1 MLGVV
6 KPLEEKEEEECN
18 AVHMDVEREPRCRQ
32 CGERLT
38 CVRCGT
44 GSRSTSSW
52 VHSPVQARQRGAAA
66 LSGTDASRHIGQE
79 GDLAILARSSS
90 SARGQAGSDEQQQ
103 AHPVTYR
110 QMEYL
115 RELLSLGSLTEE
127 VQQEIML
134 QVRTRAQANWVI
146 SQCLAGQM

>member
-1 MLGVV
+1 MWY
-6 KPLEEKEEEECN
+6 
-18 AVHMDVEREPRCRQ
+18 RRQ
-32 CGERLT
+32 KYFN
-38 CVRCGT
+38 
-44 GSRSTSSW
+44 W
-52 VHSPVQARQRGAAA
+52 VSSPVQARQRGAAG
-66 LSGTDASRHIGQE
+66 LNGTDASRHIGQE
-79 GDLAILARSSS
+79 GDVAILARSSS
-90 SARGQAGSDEQQQ
+90 SARGQAGSIQQQ
-103 AHPVTYR
+103 AHLVTYT

>member
-1 MLGVV
+1 MI
-6 KPLEEKEEEECN
+6 
-18 AVHMDVEREPRCRQ
+18 
-32 CGERLT
+32 
-38 CVRCGT
+38 
-44 GSRSTSSW
+44 
-52 VHSPVQARQRGAAA
+52 
-66 LSGTDASRHIGQE
+66 GTDASRQMGQE
-79 GDLAILARSSS
+79 GDALTGRMPSSS
-90 SARGQAGSDEQQQ
+90 IALSWSVCGQAGSAEQQQ
-103 AHPVTYR
+103 QAPNVDGPASHR